1 MNDRELLQLTVN
13 ACEPSTM
20 AMDLIRHIAGLYSG
34 KAIKGD
40 FTQIYITGNE
50 IWMAQQVLASQIE
63 DAQREMEAREKQEP
77 LSLQFVNAVKQL
89 CKDFSDRQDR
99 PYMGDVY
106 SALDALLVNEGIPV
120 APPKTET
127 WRGDLP
133 HWDPCNLACDDDL
146 NGVRNRYCDCEQ
158 ARSAMAGLCLD
169 KSGVSA
175 NCPQC
180 SGAGEIDSGGTH
192 PWGEPALNP
201 CGCRSET
208 ENTRDKS

>member
-1 MNDRELLQLTVN
+1 MNTSYPNQPLSTEEMESKAEELNRLVDSLEKGREEHRVL
-13 ACEPSTM
+13 M
-20 AMDLIRHIAGLYSG
+20 A
-34 KAIKGD
+34 
-40 FTQIYITGNE
+40 
-50 IWMAQQVLASQIE
+50 
-63 DAQREMEAREKQEP
+63 EMEAREKQEP

-89 CKDFSDRQDR
+89 CKDFSDRQNR

-106 SALDALLVNEGIPV
+106 RALDALLVNEGIPV
-120 APPKTET
+120 APPQTEA
-127 WRGDLP
+127 WIGDLP
-133 HWDPCNLACDDDL
+133 YWEPCNLACDDDL

-158 ARSAMAGLCLD
+158 ARAAMAGLCLD
-169 KSGVSA
+169 KLGVSA